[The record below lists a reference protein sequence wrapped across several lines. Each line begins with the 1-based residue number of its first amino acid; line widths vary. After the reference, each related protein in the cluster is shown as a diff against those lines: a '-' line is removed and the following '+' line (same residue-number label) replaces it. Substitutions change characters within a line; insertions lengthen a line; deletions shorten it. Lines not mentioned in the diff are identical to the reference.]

1 MQQLGQ
7 IQQLI
12 DQYQQLSSSGQS
24 FQSSTGA
31 SGQFTSGQ
39 SPFQPGFA
47 GTNAEEVRQQNQDQ
61 VIATDFLIATKTGV
75 RNLTFALTESV
86 TPEAREILREQLA
99 YTIDAHEK
107 ISQYM
112 MEKGYYHPSNLEDQ
126 LKVDLKTSKAA
137 LKLAK

>member
-1 MQQLGQ
+1 MTNM
-7 IQQLI
+7 IQKI
-12 DQYQQLSSSGQS
+12 AGLSGM
-24 FQSSTGA
+24 T
-31 SGQFTSGQ
+31 
-39 SPFQPGFA
+39 
-47 GTNAEEVRQQNQDQ
+47 DQ

-126 LKVDLKTSKAA
+126 LKVELKTSKAA